1 MKERPILM
9 SAPMVRA
16 ILESRKSQTRR
27 ILKPQPIYS
36 PRNPPYFSDTKKG
49 DIFICPDRFPTGPVI
64 NCVFAECTALGNYH
78 CMGSELF
85 AEKHCPYGVPED
97 KLWAKE
103 AWRVGNTHDERTPNQ
118 IWEHLTEI
126 GRGVTVLYEA
136 GGWRSI
142 APVERVEVKYEYDKP
157 MPGWAG
163 RKRSS
168 MFMPRL
174 FSRITLEITDVRV
187 QRLNEISDEDCIA
200 EGIDY
205 DKGTMHCANYLDL
218 KDDERIGR
226 WLGPKGSYAS
236 LWESI
241 NGIGSWTENPFVWSL
256 SFRSI

>member
-1 MKERPILM
+1 VKEHPILF
-9 SAPMVRA
+9 SSPIIRA

-27 ILKPQPIYS
+27 IIKPQPELSESVGFVWKGRAFGKAISGGEEGTRNNFIRSHIGKS
-36 PRNPPYFSDTKKG
+36 P
-49 DIFICPDRFPTGPVI
+49 V
-64 NCVFAECTALGNYH
+64 
-78 CMGSELF
+78 
-85 AEKHCPYGVPED
+85 CPYGVPGD
-97 KLWAKE
+97 KLWVKE

-236 LWESI
+236 LWEKI
-241 NGIGSWTENPFVWSL
+241 NGKGSWDANPWLWCL
-256 SFRSI
+256 SFRMI